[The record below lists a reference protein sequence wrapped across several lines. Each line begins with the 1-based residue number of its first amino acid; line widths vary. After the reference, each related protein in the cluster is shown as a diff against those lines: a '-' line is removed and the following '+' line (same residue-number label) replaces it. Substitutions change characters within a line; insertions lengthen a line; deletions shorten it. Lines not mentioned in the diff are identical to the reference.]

1 MNAFSLNESALLF
14 YRYIYLLLAVVPSNN
29 CNYSLLKTF
38 FLFQL
43 SKIKISRFSY
53 LSSLFTTFQNEQKF
67 IGLVG
72 TKLHRIVIKLA
83 VETKNKSQSQRTELQ
98 QINLSDELFWFRRPR
113 FLLRL
118 IQFISF
124 QVI

>member
-43 SKIKISRFSY
+43 SKIKITRFSY

-72 TKLHRIVIKLA
+72 TKLPRIVIKLA